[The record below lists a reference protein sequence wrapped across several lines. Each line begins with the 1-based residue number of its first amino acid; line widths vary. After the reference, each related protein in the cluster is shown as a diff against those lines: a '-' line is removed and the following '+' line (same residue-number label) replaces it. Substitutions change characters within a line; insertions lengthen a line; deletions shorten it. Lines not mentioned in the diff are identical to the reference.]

1 MDHMKEVD
9 GRIMRATPWAV
20 AALTIG
26 IFALDLLTPLGV
38 AVSVLYAIPLL
49 VTFFSTRA
57 RGPLYFT
64 AMATALIWV
73 NVLLKPPGLPL
84 HYALFNRALGTM
96 VIWVIAIVL
105 IQFKRTQVALASER
119 VERAH
124 AEGLMIAAREARSY
138 ADTAAAGAAASRR
151 AAEEKLRISEL
162 RLDSI
167 IESAMD
173 AIITVN
179 QDQHIVLFN
188 RAAEEMFL
196 CPATEAIGQ
205 PLDRFLPARFR
216 EAHRHHV
223 RAFGE
228 SGVTSRRMGQLGTV
242 MGWRA
247 NGEEFPIEA
256 AISHITMEGKK
267 FYTVIL
273 RDISERQRAEAILRQ
288 TEERFRLVALATND
302 VLWDWDPKTDQH
314 WWSDSAKE
322 KFGYDPEREP
332 SIEAWRCRLHPED
345 REKVLAS
352 LNQALESGQAYWFA
366 EYRFRLTNGSDAVIF
381 DRGHIIRD
389 EAGKPV
395 RMIGAMID
403 ITQRKRA
410 ELLLRQSE
418 ERYRRLIAVS
428 PYAILVNRGD
438 RVIFANDQAIKL
450 FGAVK
455 AEEILGKSP
464 FELFL
469 PDYHAVIRERIHEL
483 LEGSALVPM
492 VEEKIV
498 TLDGTPLDVEVSAAR
513 FTDEEGP
520 AILVMLRDI
529 SERKRLQERLRK
541 TERIA
546 ELGTVA
552 SGMAHEIGTP
562 MNVILGRA
570 EYLMERVRE
579 EPIRKGLQTIVSQV
593 ERITR
598 VMNQL
603 LTFARRKPPERR
615 ALNLQQTIEDNLEI
629 FQERLS
635 RNRVKVETSFTASCP
650 CVLADADQM
659 SQVVINL
666 VMNAIHAMP
675 EGGLLR
681 IGLAAVGDDMVQ
693 LTVADT
699 GHGIS
704 RDAVKRIFEPFFTT
718 KEFGKGTGLGLTVVK
733 DIIEE
738 HQGSITVESEPG
750 KGTTFTILLPA
761 CSSS

>member
-1 MDHMKEVD
+1 MDRMKVVESIV
-9 GRIMRATPWAV
+9 MRVAPWTV
-20 AALTIG
+20 AALTLG
-26 IFALDLLTPLGV
+26 IFTLDLLTPAGV
-38 AVSVLYAIPLL
+38 ALSVLYVIPLL
-49 VTFFSTRA
+49 LTFFSPRE
-57 RGPLYFT
+57 RDPLYFSVT
-64 AMATALIWV
+64 AT
-73 NVLLKPPGLPL
+73 VLLWVSIPLKPSGLPIS
-84 HYALFNRALGTM
+84 YAVFNRALGTM
-96 VIWVIAIVL
+96 VLWVIAIIV
-105 IQFKRTQVALASER
+105 IQYKRTQVELRSER

-124 AEGLMIAAREARSY
+124 AKGLMIAAQEARSS
-138 ADTAAAGAAASRR
+138 ADVAASGAAASRQ

-173 AIITVN
+173 AVITVD
-179 QDQHIVLFN
+179 QDQRIVLFN
-188 RAAEEMFL
+188 RAAEQMFR

-242 MGWRA
+242 VGWRA

-273 RDISERQRAEAILRQ
+273 RDISERKKAEALLRQ

-302 VLWDWDPKTDQH
+302 VLWDRDLKTDRY

-322 KFGYDPEREP
+322 KFGYDPE
-332 SIEAWRCRLHPED
+332 D
-345 REKVLAS
+345 RERVLAG
-352 LNQALESGQAYWFA
+352 LDQALESGQAYWFG
-366 EYRFRLTNGSDAVIF
+366 EYRFRLADGSDAVIF
-381 DRGHIIRD
+381 DRGYILRD
-389 EAGKPV
+389 EDGKPV
-395 RMIGAMID
+395 RMVGAMID

-410 ELLLRQSE
+410 EQLLRQSE

-428 PYAILVNRGD
+428 PYAIVVTRGD

-450 FGAVK
+450 VGAVK
-455 AEEILGKSP
+455 AEEILGKST
-464 FELFL
+464 FELFH
-469 PDYHAVIRERIHEL
+469 PDSHPVIRERVHEL

-492 VEEKIV
+492 LEEKIV

-541 TERIA
+541 SERIA

-570 EYLMERVRE
+570 EYLMEWVKE
-579 EPIRKGLQTIVSQV
+579 ETVRKGLQTIVSQV
-593 ERITR
+593 ERITK

-650 CVLADADQM
+650 SVLADADQM

-681 IGLAAVGDDMVQ
+681 IGLAAVGDGMVQ

-699 GHGIS
+699 GHGIPQ
-704 RDAVKRIFEPFFTT
+704 DAVTRIFEPFFTT

-738 HQGSITVESEPG
+738 HQGAITVESEPG
-750 KGTTFTILLPA
+750 KGTTFTILLPVA
-761 CSSS
+761 SGS